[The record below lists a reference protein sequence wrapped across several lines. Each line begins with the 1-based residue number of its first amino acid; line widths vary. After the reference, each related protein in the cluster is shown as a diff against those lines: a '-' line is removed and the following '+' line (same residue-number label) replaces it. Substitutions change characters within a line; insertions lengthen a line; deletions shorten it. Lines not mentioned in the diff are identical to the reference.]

1 MFIAKNISRSIATV
15 AAAALLTAGAAP
27 AFAADPDTTAKAPAK
42 VQDAPEKKARQICVK
57 SEITGSRMA
66 RTTCKTRDQWIK
78 QDGVDPLNMQAR

>member
-15 AAAALLTAGAAP
+15 ATAALLSAGAAP

-42 VQDAPEKKARQICVK
+42 AQDAPDKKARQICVK
-57 SEITGSRMA
+57 FEITGSRVA
-66 RTTCKTRDQWIK
+66 RMTCKTRDEWIK